1 MGRLDY
7 GDIYARSC
15 YILGK
20 IFEQKGWQGK
30 AIESYEKFQELRKN
44 ADPSLLEVEHAKERQ
59 AGLKSDFKR

>member
-30 AIESYEKFQELRKN
+30 AIESYEKFLELWKDT
-44 ADPSLLEVEHAKERQ
+44 DPDLPEVEDAR
-59 AGLKSDFKR
+59 KRLAVTGGEL

>member
-7 GDIYARSC
+7 GDIYARSY

-30 AIESYEKFQELRKN
+30 AIENYDKFLSLWKD
-44 ADPSLLEVEHAKERQ
+44 ADPFIPEVDDARKRL
-59 AGLKSDFKR
+59 AG